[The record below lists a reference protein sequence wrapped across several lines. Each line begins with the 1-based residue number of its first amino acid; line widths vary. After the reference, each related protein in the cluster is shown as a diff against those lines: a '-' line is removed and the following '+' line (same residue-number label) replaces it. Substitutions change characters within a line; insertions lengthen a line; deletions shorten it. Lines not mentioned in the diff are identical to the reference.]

1 MGCAGMI
8 GGSPWDCLWIAQDCP
23 RLRLNYPWFCFGIGG
38 PISDR
43 VQAPRPYLRSGSG
56 TRMLPSSD
64 RAQAPE
70 CYLFRSGT
78 RMLPISDRVH
88 PRKSSLF
95 PIGLRHQNA
104 PNSEVSSRR
113 CAQSHHHARPS
124 RVAKRRHSHW
134 ENTSFTH
141 HYQTVK
147 NAVSSPR
154 EHQSHGELA
163 TRLSIALR
171 TAN

>member
-1 MGCAGMI
+1 MHHLAVTE
-8 GGSPWDCLWIAQDCP
+8 GSLTDRRGIAFGLPLDWPGLPKIAFELPLVLLWDW
-23 RLRLNYPWFCFGIGG
+23 RTYF
-38 PISDR
+38 
-43 VQAPRPYLRSGSG
+43 RSGSG
-56 TRMLPSSD
+56 TK
-64 RAQAPE
+64 
-70 CYLFRSGT
+70 T
-78 RMLPISDRVH
+78 
-88 PRKSSLF
+88 LF
-95 PIGLRHQNA
+95 PIGLRHSNA